1 MSDNDLSCTNRF
13 SLCWLEQAC
22 AVVCTAL
29 MLGLKLPLAAAALE
43 LVEATEADIVDIDEE
58 LLEDMVTDEV
68 GELGV

>member
-1 MSDNDLSCTNRF
+1 
-13 SLCWLEQAC
+13 
-22 AVVCTAL
+22 
-29 MLGLKLPLAAAALE
+29 MLGLKLPLDAAALE